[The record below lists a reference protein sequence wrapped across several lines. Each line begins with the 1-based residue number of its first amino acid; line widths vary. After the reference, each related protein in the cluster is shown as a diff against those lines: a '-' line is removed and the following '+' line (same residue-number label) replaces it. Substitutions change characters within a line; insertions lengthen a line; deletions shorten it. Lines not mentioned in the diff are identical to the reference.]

1 MPALTP
7 YEDAARGIAAY
18 LASRQQPT
26 GAFPGP
32 DHYGVAA
39 SLWLWSHFGA
49 EFSGCA
55 ERAVGR
61 LAASPP
67 DSHGEF
73 NAYALLS
80 SRERL
85 GSDRIAPLLRGVRFG
100 GRHSANWMLLR
111 AVCRAG
117 SGSPASVLRAK
128 LEARAALLRYM
139 RCGFIAD
146 RPGVRS
152 FAYHAFS
159 GALLADLWRETRW
172 RWAGLAAARAARFIA
187 PFVLPNG
194 DALYIGR
201 GQEQIFGHGALLYL
215 LEAAAQMTGEEAL
228 EAAAARAFGH
238 LMSFQRPDG
247 SFPLVLNDD
256 EPPEP
261 WAWEPRP
268 GWYSY
273 NRYAD
278 YLPFLGC
285 MLMKAAAPGM
295 PRLEEN
301 ADARAARH
309 PGFRIHVEER
319 YTAVLVRPGGAPTN
333 DLAFPYV
340 CVDGVSLFPC
350 YGGERAAPPE
360 AMPLPYGVLADGRRY
375 PFRDRLRYR
384 LTDRGLIGESSLV
397 RHARE
402 FDFQPDGF
410 ICRDEI
416 TFRRACRCAEFVPAN
431 YLFLSLSELGDG
443 GFETHCR
450 GVSAVLRLD
459 QKAAIRAD
467 AAVTASGGLTAL
479 RSVREPFAARPG
491 EVVSAK
497 IEVRFR

>member
-1 MPALTP
+1 MPTLTR
-7 YEDAARGIAAY
+7 YEDAARGVAAY
-18 LASRQQPT
+18 LASRQQPM

-49 EFSGCA
+49 EFSEHA

-61 LAASPP
+61 LTASPP

-73 NAYALLS
+73 NAYALLGC
-80 SRERL
+80 RERL

-100 GRHSANWMLLR
+100 HRHSANWMLLR
-111 AVCRAG
+111 AVCRVRNG
-117 SGSPASVLRAK
+117 SVTSALQAK
-128 LEARAALLRYM
+128 LEARTALLRHM
-139 RCGFIAD
+139 RFGFIAD

-152 FAYHAFS
+152 FAYHAFF
-159 GALLADLWRETRW
+159 GALLADLWRKTRW
-172 RWAGLAAARAARFIA
+172 RWAGLAATRAARFIS

-194 DALYIGR
+194 DALYLGR
-201 GQEQIFGHGALLYL
+201 GQEQVFGYGALLYL
-215 LEAAAQMTGEEAL
+215 LEAAAQMTGEAAL
-228 EAAAARAFGH
+228 RAAAARAFGH

-247 SFPLVLNDD
+247 SFPLVLNGD

-261 WAWEPRP
+261 WAWESRP

-295 PRLEEN
+295 PRLEED
-301 ADARAARH
+301 ADARDARY

-319 YTAVLVRPGGAPTN
+319 YTAVLARPGGASTN

-350 YGGERAAPPE
+350 YGSERAAPPE
-360 AMPLPYGVLADGRRY
+360 AMPFPYGALADGRRY
-375 PFRDRLRYR
+375 SFRDRLRYR

-416 TFRRACRCAEFVPAN
+416 TFRRACRLVEFAPAN
-431 YLFLSLSELGDG
+431 FLFLNLRELGND
-443 GFETHCR
+443 GFETRR
-450 GVSAVLRLD
+450 GNAAAVLRLD
-459 QKAAIRAD
+459 QKVAMCAD
-467 AAVTASGGLTAL
+467 AAVTASGRLTAL
-479 RSVREPFAARPG
+479 RSFRAPFAAGPG
-491 EVVSAK
+491 EVASVK
-497 IEVRFR
+497 VEVRFR